1 MSEFLSQILNNS
13 NSNFS
18 KNPLSSVLDEEKED
32 INLSSLLSSEE
43 KENTLSS
50 ILSEESV
57 IERKDDDPDSFLN
70 TFFKA
75 YDTSQRDSFK
85 AIKLFAE
92 EAQEKF
98 PETSAKVIE
107 IADKGIAKNQK
118 QIDERVETKPI
129 QMPTES
135 FNEFKKSFNEGD
147 YKTAFLELAKDAK
160 RGTAEALGQFA
171 PYIATGAAATI
182 PGRLLK
188 LGTTGQT
195 ILGVLGFT
203 LPASLPSKS
212 STYEEAISL
221 DATEEDARKYSN
233 YGYGI
238 TAALGSF
245 IPSYL
250 LAPFLKSIGKD
261 ATVKFVKK
269 VIPACSL
276 SGNVPPLQSES
287 ETFKTSITIFE
298 LSSCANCAIIKL
310 GIGI

>member
-1 MSEFLSQILNNS
+1 MTQQTLTFADLGDSKATSP
-13 NSNFS
+13 FS
-18 KNPLSSVLDEEKED
+18 GENLTFANLEGEALDKEDKEKEEELSFA
-32 INLSSLLSSEE
+32 NLGEP
-43 KENTLSS
+43 T
-50 ILSEESV
+50 
-57 IERKDDDPDSFLN
+57 KDDDPDSFLN

-118 QIDERVETKPI
+118 QIDERRETKPI

-212 STYEEAISL
+212 STYEEAI
-221 DATEEDARKYSN
+221 
-233 YGYGI
+233 
-238 TAALGSF
+238 
-245 IPSYL
+245 
-250 LAPFLKSIGKD
+250 
-261 ATVKFVKK
+261 
-269 VIPACSL
+269 
-276 SGNVPPLQSES
+276 
-287 ETFKTSITIFE
+287 
-298 LSSCANCAIIKL
+298 
-310 GIGI
+310 

>member
-1 MSEFLSQILNNS
+1 MSDPLAQILNNS
-13 NSNFS
+13 NQVFS
-18 KNPLSSVLDEEKED
+18 SDPLSSLFTEEKED
-32 INLSSLLSSEE
+32 TDLSLLLSPKKEE
-43 KENTLSS
+43 DSLSS
-50 ILSEESV
+50 ILSDESV
-57 IERKDDDPDSFLN
+57 TERKDDDPDSFLN

-118 QIDERVETKPI
+118 QIDERIETKPI

-135 FNEFKKSFNEGD
+135 FDEFKKSFNEGN
-147 YKTAFLELAKDAK
+147 YKEAFLELAKDAK
-160 RGTAEALGQFA
+160 RGTAEVLGQFA

-188 LGTTGQT
+188 LGTKGQT

-212 STYEEAISL
+212 STYEEAIKL

-245 IPSYL
+245 VPSYL
-250 LAPFLKSIGKD
+250 IAPFSAVSINSS
-261 ATVKFVKK
+261 
-269 VIPACSL
+269 VISL
-276 SGNVPPLQSES
+276 P
-287 ETFKTSITIFE
+287 TFSADFLDIF
-298 LSSCANCAIIKL
+298 
-310 GIGI
+310 